1 MQLRNHYKT
10 INDLTLSLSDRY
22 LQNRTRVVVWLYEN
36 VNTRIEGQIVGKPS
50 VPTQQRDFITIFF
63 NSGFDEY
70 MNLVLDEATEVHKK
84 GNEKQL
90 GRIMLKGDS
99 ITLIQT
105 KDAK

>member
-1 MQLRNHYKT
+1 MGYKRLQIT
-10 INDLTLSLSDRY
+10 NTKMSYGGGQKVQKVMVQPINLIFRY

-36 VNTRIEGQIVGKPS
+36 VNTRIEGQIV
-50 VPTQQRDFITIFF
+50 
-63 NSGFDEY
+63 GFDEY